1 MSSARVSGISLK
13 MATIIINYITYNN
26 NIILYVCV
34 NKTVMLEENSDR
46 EGGDRNGERR
56 SREIVKNHNVPNLS
70 SAAGWSLKY

>member
-13 MATIIINYITYNN
+13 MATIIINYITYNNN

-56 SREIVKNHNVPNLS
+56 
-70 SAAGWSLKY
+70 